1 MNDKEHY
8 LEENV
13 ARLIQAGLGKEARLD
28 PFARERTRQSL
39 LAQFQ
44 KEQATGTFSDRRLVT
59 LAGILVFM
67 AVWLGIQTLGAGEPV
82 TESIPLLIVA
92 VVLTLNLALIPVAAI
107 IIIIRERRR
116 YA

>member
-13 ARLIQAGLGKEARLD
+13 ARLIQAGLGKEACLD
-28 PFARERTRQSL
+28 PLTRERTRQSL

-67 AVWLGIQTLGAGEPV
+67 AAWLGIQTLGASEPI

-92 VVLTLNLALIPVAAI
+92 VVLTLNLALVPVAAI